1 MPGRW
6 PRMAAT
12 NRMAE
17 IVNLR
22 RVRKKKAHGE
32 KEKTAEA
39 NRILH
44 GTPKPLRDLAKTR
57 AEKSVRDLDAH
68 KKD

>member
-1 MPGRW
+1 MS
-6 PRMAAT
+6 
-12 NRMAE
+12 E

-22 RVRKKKAHGE
+22 RVRKAKTRDEKA
-32 KEKTAEA
+32 KTADA

-44 GTPKPLRDLAKTR
+44 GTPTPARELAKAR
-57 AEKSVRDLDAH
+57 SDKASRDLDAH

>member
-1 MPGRW
+1 
-6 PRMAAT
+6 
-12 NRMAE
+12 MAE

-22 RVRKKKAHGE
+22 RARKAKARGE

-39 NRILH
+39 NRLLH
-44 GTPKPLRDLAKTR
+44 GTPKNLRDLAK
-57 AEKSVRDLDAH
+57 AKSDKAARNLDAH

>member
-1 MPGRW
+1 MG
-6 PRMAAT
+6 
-12 NRMAE
+12 E

-22 RVRKKKAHGE
+22 HARKKKARGE

-39 NRILH
+39 NRLVH
-44 GTPKPLRDLAKTR
+44 GTSKSLRDLAKAR
-57 AEKSVRDLDAH
+57 AEKAARDLDAH